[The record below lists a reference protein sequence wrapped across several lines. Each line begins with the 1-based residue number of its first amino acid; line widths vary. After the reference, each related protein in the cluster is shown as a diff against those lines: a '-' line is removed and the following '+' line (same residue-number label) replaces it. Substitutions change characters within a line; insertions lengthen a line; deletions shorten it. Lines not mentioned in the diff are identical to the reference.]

1 MGLGLG
7 VRFGHHEWPCCNRR
21 TGIYHTRCG
30 LGVKVVEAV
39 EAWRRGGGRR
49 ALEESVESARQNSPK
64 WSAPDLSSLYRE
76 TTRRSSG
83 YIATSA
89 IAHTSSASTRPSPS
103 LSRSAKRW
111 ERLSSSGALKCVLDA
126 SSFITAAVGGGA
138 RGTAAA
144 SVAALPRRRPIC
156 GCERARRLGEVPPA
170 SRCLPEFHDGTN
182 TTTKLST
189 TVVSAW

>member
-1 MGLGLG
+1 MAG
-7 VRFGHHEWPCCNRR
+7 
-21 TGIYHTRCG
+21 
-30 LGVKVVEAV
+30 
-39 EAWRRGGGRR
+39 
-49 ALEESVESARQNSPK
+49 ALAASVERARQNSPK
-64 WSAPDLSSLYRE
+64 LSAPDLSSLYRE

-144 SVAALPRRRPIC
+144 ASVSELPRRRPIC
-156 GCERARRLGEVPPA
+156 NGPVGVVLAMFS
-170 SRCLPEFHDGTN
+170 SRGNKP
-182 TTTKLST
+182 TTYVEKHNL
-189 TVVSAW
+189 